1 MRGSSGTPP
10 KCNKQTSWT
19 CQMALLLVGK
29 KDDEFL
35 FEVLQVLCPSGGD
48 LLSIGQVGLSNRDE
62 GGVEG
67 SNGGGL
73 GLSHGWLVSQESG
86 DWGSGVV
93 GEVVGSSSGH
103 GGLVQGDDGSVREGS
118 QTPGAGTVGGGGVA
132 SWGVASVASSGPS
145 GCGPLGA
152 GRGGAGS

>member
-1 MRGSSGTPP
+1 MTEGSHPIVEYG
-10 KCNKQTSWT
+10 
-19 CQMALLLVGK
+19 
-29 KDDEFL
+29 
-35 FEVLQVLCPSGGD
+35 FEVGSY
-48 LLSIGQVGLSNRDE
+48 RDE

-86 DWGSGVV
+86 NWGSGVV

-103 GGLVQGDDGSVREGS
+103 GGLVQGDDDSVREGS
-118 QTPGAGTVGGGGVA
+118 QTPGAGTVGRGVGPGGGSGPGVAGVA
-132 SWGVASVASSGPS
+132 SWGVASIASSGPS

-152 GRGGAGS
+152 GHGGTGSEDSLEFVQNFME